1 MSFIVLMNHTLTE
14 DQKSDALQTFQTT
27 DFIVPPSDIARI
39 WSNIP
44 ADSKTL
50 DPVLAPAKRWLETVG
65 KAQDIVLIQGDFGAV
80 FDMVLFAFDKNL
92 VPVYATT
99 ERTAVETINDDGR
112 VEITRIF
119 RHRMFRKYSPIHVTD
134 HVVSDNG

>member
-1 MSFIVLMNHTLTE
+1 MSFIILMNHTLTE

-27 DFIVPPSDIARI
+27 NFIVPPSDIARI

-44 ADSKTL
+44 ADAKAL
-50 DPVLAPAKRWLETVG
+50 DPILAPIRRWLETVG
-65 KAQDIVLIQGDFGAV
+65 KAHDIILIQGDFGAV
-80 FDMVLFAFDKNL
+80 FDMVLFAFDKHL

-99 ERTAVETINDDGR
+99 ERTAVENINDDGS

-119 RHRMFRKYSPIHVTD
+119 RHRMFRKYSPIRVTD
-134 HVVSDNG
+134 QV